1 VKRSQEAKLHDFV
14 GEVEA
19 AALSDRAE
27 LIDVIAAGIGS
38 VIRCDRT
45 VSVDEDGTTS
55 NDPAFQAFRQTN
67 EDRWVA
73 LRPQHPKLAHWS
85 QHGGGA
91 AVRLSDVV
99 SQRVLH
105 HLTIY
110 DDFWRPF
117 GVEYD
122 FGIRVEYAPER
133 GVDLSCTRSHKDFS
147 DGECD
152 LLDALRPY
160 LVRCL
165 QRLDANPIGE
175 TLRAEFGIS
184 RREADVLALVA
195 RGKTNTQIAA
205 TLFLSANTVRKH
217 LENLY
222 AKLGVTTRTQAAMLA
237 IETCVPATADDQVL
251 QSALLHPHGK
261 TQEPSLDAYGLTGQE
276 ALILALL
283 ATGKSNVGIA
293 AELAI
298 SPLTVRKHVEHIYSK
313 LRVSRRTDAAIRALR
328 LDLPL
333 PDIQA

>member
-1 VKRSQEAKLHDFV
+1 MPPRPRAWWVATPEAASAGAPRTLSSPVQALGSPRRWSYRLGTVKRSQEAKLHDFV

-217 LENLY
+217 LEN
-222 AKLGVTTRTQAAMLA
+222 
-237 IETCVPATADDQVL
+237 
-251 QSALLHPHGK
+251 
-261 TQEPSLDAYGLTGQE
+261 
-276 ALILALL
+276 
-283 ATGKSNVGIA
+283 
-293 AELAI
+293 
-298 SPLTVRKHVEHIYSK
+298 IY
-313 LRVSRRTDAAIRALR
+313 DR
-328 LDLPL
+328 LDVSNRTAAVMRAFPEK
-333 PDIQA
+333 IA